1 MSASRENT
9 HLSELRF
16 QLTVT
21 RAMLGTLNLDQ
32 ILYIILSGITHGDGL
47 NFNRAFLFLAGE
59 DSKEIRASTA
69 VGPNDEAEAHRIWE
83 EMEKHELDLPTLLD
97 AFQAASINPRT
108 QDLAKRLAGFSMPL
122 SASAPPVPKEGE
134 DVPVQAL
141 VARCAASKKAFFS
154 NTQHA
159 IFSPPPASGGKVLHF
174 SKVAAVPL
182 LLADS
187 VIGVILADN
196 IYNGRDIREE
206 ELRGLTTVGNLAA
219 IAIERAR
226 LHQRIKDMAALDGL
240 TGVFNRRHYE
250 QRLEQEVARARR
262 IGRSLALLMFDID
275 HFKRCNDSYGHE
287 CGDLVLKDLAAFL
300 KDRVRAEDL
309 VARYGGEEFVVLLT
323 GGATGE
329 ESLQVAGKLRAYI
342 ESHSLGGRPAGEIT
356 VSVGVAT
363 QTAGELDGAE
373 IFRRA
378 DKALYR
384 AKDEGRNRVI
394 AATGD

>member
-1 MSASRENT
+1 VM
-9 HLSELRF
+9 
-16 QLTVT
+16 
-21 RAMLGTLNLDQ
+21 
-32 ILYIILSGITHGDGL
+32 
-47 NFNRAFLFLAGE
+47 
-59 DSKEIRASTA
+59 
-69 VGPNDEAEAHRIWE
+69 
-83 EMEKHELDLPTLLD
+83 
-97 AFQAASINPRT
+97 
-108 QDLAKRLAGFSMPL
+108 
-122 SASAPPVPKEGE
+122 
-134 DVPVQAL
+134 
-141 VARCAASKKAFFS
+141 
-154 NTQHA
+154 
-159 IFSPPPASGGKVLHF
+159 HF
-174 SKVAAVPL
+174 AKVAAVPL

-187 VIGVILADN
+187 VIGIILADN
-196 IYNGRDIREE
+196 IYNKRDIHEE

-275 HFKRCNDSYGHE
+275 YFKRCNDSHGHE
-287 CGDLVLKDLAAFL
+287 CGDMVLRDLAAFL
-300 KDRVRAEDL
+300 KDRVRTEDL

-323 GGATGE
+323 GGATAE
-329 ESLQVAGKLRAYI
+329 ESLLVAEKLRAYI

-363 QTAGELDGAE
+363 QTSDELDGAE

-384 AKDEGRNRVI
+384 AKDQGRNRVVG
-394 AATGD
+394 ATGD

>member
-1 MSASRENT
+1 MSASRENH

-32 ILYIILSGITHGDGL
+32 VLYIILSGITHGDGL
-47 NFNRAFLFLAGE
+47 NFNRAFLFLADQ
-59 DSKEIRASTA
+59 DSKEVRASTA
-69 VGPNDEAEAHRIWE
+69 VGPSDEEDAHRIWE

-97 AFQAASINPRT
+97 AFQAASIDPRT
-108 QDLAKRLAGFSMPL
+108 QNLAKKLAGFSMPL
-122 SASAPPVPKEGE
+122 SASAPPTPEEGE

-154 NTQHA
+154 NTLRA
-159 IFSPPPASGGKVLHF
+159 VFAPPPASGGKVMHF
-174 SKVAAVPL
+174 AKVAAVPL

-187 VIGVILADN
+187 VIGIILADN
-196 IYNGRDIREE
+196 IYNKRDIHEE

-275 HFKRCNDSYGHE
+275 YFKRCNDSHGHE
-287 CGDLVLKDLAAFL
+287 CGDMVLRDLAAFL
-300 KDRVRAEDL
+300 KDRVRTEDL

-323 GGATGE
+323 GGATAE
-329 ESLQVAGKLRAYI
+329 ESLLVAEKLRAYI

-363 QTAGELDGAE
+363 QTSDELDGAE

-384 AKDEGRNRVI
+384 AKDQGRNRVVG
-394 AATGD
+394 ATGD